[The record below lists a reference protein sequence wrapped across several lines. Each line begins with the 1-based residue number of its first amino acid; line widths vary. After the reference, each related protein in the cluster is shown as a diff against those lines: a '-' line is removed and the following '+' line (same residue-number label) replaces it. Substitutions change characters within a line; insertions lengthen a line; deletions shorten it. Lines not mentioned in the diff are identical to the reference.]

1 MNELS
6 LFVLDIAQNS
16 AEAGATL
23 VEILADEQ
31 EKITTIAVTDNG
43 CGMSKTAAGLAV
55 NTPYSTKGEGRGGGL
70 PGINAA
76 ANRSGGELK
85 VYSEQGRG
93 TRVEASFLSENS
105 PKMGDINS
113 TVRLFAV
120 CHPELDVV
128 FRRKVFDKEFELDT
142 RRIKKEL
149 GRAASTAALSGMI
162 REYLNEQTK
171 IIFGG
176 AADEING

>member
-31 EKITTIAVTDNG
+31 EELTMIVVTDNG
-43 CGMSKTAAGLAV
+43 CGMDENITGLAV
-55 NTPYSTKGEGRGGGL
+55 NTAYSTKGEGRGCGL
-70 PGINAA
+70 PELKAA
-76 ANRSGGELK
+76 AKCSGGKLRVFSQK
-85 VYSEQGRG
+85 GKG
-93 TRVEASFLSENS
+93 TRVEASFLSKAS

-113 TVRLFAV
+113 TIRLFSV

-128 FRRKVFDKEFELDT
+128 FRRRILDKELELDT

-149 GRAASTAALSGMI
+149 DTAAGTAALSGRI
-162 REYLNEQTK
+162 RKYLDEQTK

-176 AADEING
+176 AADENNG